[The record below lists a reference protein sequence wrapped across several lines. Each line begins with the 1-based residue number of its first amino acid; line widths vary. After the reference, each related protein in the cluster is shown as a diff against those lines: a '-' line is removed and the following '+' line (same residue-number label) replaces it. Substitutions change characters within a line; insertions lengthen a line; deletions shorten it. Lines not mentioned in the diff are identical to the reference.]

1 MAPPTAP
8 GPFDPPA
15 PPAADTREDLFDRV
29 RRNRIRLERGAAEVD
44 LILDRV
50 LPRARQ
56 LDVLLNRIDDTT
68 RRLDDAHRRFTDFE
82 RTHTRHRQGQF
93 QTITNL
99 SNCAERAQ
107 RRIQAIMH
115 ALKTRDKETRAIEAR
130 LRQTMIDLT
139 GDPDGQPAAADARPP
154 RTPRRR
160 TSPHPRRDGDPL
172 NSRSTNPTGEPHPY
186 PMKLP
191 TLPA

>member
-1 MAPPTAP
+1 MAPPQIP

-56 LDVLLNRIDDTT
+56 LDALLNRIDDAT
-68 RRLDDAHRRFTDFE
+68 RRLDDAHRRLTDFE
-82 RTHTRHRQGQF
+82 QTHTRHRQGLF

-115 ALKTRDKETRAIEAR
+115 ALKTREKDTRAIEAR
-130 LRQTMIDLT
+130 LRQTMIH
-139 GDPDGQPAAADARPP
+139 RI
-154 RTPRRR
+154 
-160 TSPHPRRDGDPL
+160 
-172 NSRSTNPTGEPHPY
+172 GEPQDV
-186 PMKLP
+186 
-191 TLPA
+191 PADDDPATGTRTGGDVKGARKW